1 MHSKKAIKKILLSFL
16 LVETVFELDR
26 GNTHDIYCATRSVQQ
41 EDDGS
46 IHFIALNDDT
56 DAILIECNGKY
67 GMVDSGEDNDYPDG
81 SDSRYPLRSGVTKG
95 QGHEQEVIS
104 YLRSLGVNS
113 SNFEFYIGTHP
124 HSDHIGSADEI
135 IYEFHPQ
142 RVYAEPYDDS
152 MITAPAALWDN
163 QYVYDHM
170 IEAANETGAK
180 LIQHFNVVG
189 DKDSSSTFHLG
200 GENGLKIEILNYG
213 TVEKYGSQE
222 DANNFSLGVKVTSE
236 KSGKTAFL
244 SGDINNYNGTEDQ
257 LAKEFG
263 HVDLLKLGHHG
274 NMGSNTDNY
283 ISTLNPEIAVL
294 TGTFRGIKDEK
305 FWNEKYTSFD
315 TALRMAERGTP
326 LYCTAFYSG
335 KVPALVFQMN
345 KTLDHSEIPTGV
357 EMVAKS
363 RSAVAFYKDGFPT
376 VTTGWK
382 QDLDGA
388 WYYFNNSKYPIK
400 NQFIWYQNNWYYLT
414 AGGNMATGWQKTDG
428 LWYYFSKDGQMLTGW
443 QYVSNHWYYMGPDG
457 SMVTKWKYI
466 NGHWYYL
473 HADGDMAT
481 GWEYI
486 NGHWYFMN
494 KDGDMATGWK
504 LINWR
509 WYYLNR
515 DGNMATGWIYVDGH
529 WYYLNSDGSMAI
541 GWNNIGDHWYYMNS
555 SGEMQANRWISG
567 IYYVKGNGVM
577 ATSEWVDNGRY
588 YVGADGSWI
597 K

>member
-1 MHSKKAIKKILLSFL
+1 M
-16 LVETVFELDR
+16 
-26 GNTHDIYCATRSVQQ
+26 
-41 EDDGS
+41 
-46 IHFIALNDDT
+46 
-56 DAILIECNGKY
+56 
-67 GMVDSGEDNDYPDG
+67 
-81 SDSRYPLRSGVTKG
+81 
-95 QGHEQEVIS
+95 
-104 YLRSLGVNS
+104 
-113 SNFEFYIGTHP
+113 
-124 HSDHIGSADEI
+124 
-135 IYEFHPQ
+135 
-142 RVYAEPYDDS
+142 
-152 MITAPAALWDN
+152 
-163 QYVYDHM
+163 
-170 IEAANETGAK
+170 
-180 LIQHFNVVG
+180 
-189 DKDSSSTFHLG
+189 
-200 GENGLKIEILNYG
+200 
-213 TVEKYGSQE
+213 
-222 DANNFSLGVKVTSE
+222 
-236 KSGKTAFL
+236 
-244 SGDINNYNGTEDQ
+244 
-257 LAKEFG
+257 
-263 HVDLLKLGHHG
+263 LKLGHHG

-473 HADGDMAT
+473 HEDGDMAT

-515 DGNMATGWIYVDGH
+515 DGDMATGWIYVDGH
-529 WYYLNSDGSMAI
+529 WYYLNPDGSMAI
-541 GWNNIGDHWYYMNS
+541 GWNNIGNHWYYMNS